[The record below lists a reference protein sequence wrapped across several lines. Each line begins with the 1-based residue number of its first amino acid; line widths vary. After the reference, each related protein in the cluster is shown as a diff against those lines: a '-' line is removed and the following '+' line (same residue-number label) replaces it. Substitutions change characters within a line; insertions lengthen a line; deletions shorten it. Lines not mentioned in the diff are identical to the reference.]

1 MSNDSFR
8 TGYAAIVGKPNAG
21 KSTLLNQLLK
31 FKLSITSHK
40 AQTTRKRVLGIYS
53 DDSTQIIFLDTPGI
67 IDPKYNLQRKMM
79 SYVTDSID
87 EADAILY
94 LIDLTTYSKQEEQHR
109 KVLESLS
116 GKKSVIAVLNKADL
130 VNYDKINQT
139 IIKINDIFPFKH
151 ILSISALKGKDTEK
165 LIGLLREE
173 MGEHPPFY
181 DPDLITQEPERFFV
195 SEFIREQIFMQFKDE
210 IPYSTD
216 VLIEE
221 FKERSNGKDYVRACI
236 VVERDSQKGIIIG
249 KNGSGLKKIG
259 AESRKEIEFFLD
271 RPVFLELFV
280 KVIPDWRENNSRLK
294 SHGY

>member
-1 MSNDSFR
+1 MPNESFR
-8 TGYAAIVGKPNAG
+8 TGYTAIIGKPNAG

-67 IDPKYNLQRKMM
+67 IDAKYNLQRKMM
-79 SYVTDSID
+79 GYVKDSID

-94 LIDLTTYSKQEEQHR
+94 LIDISSYSKQEEQHR

-130 VNYDKINQT
+130 VNHDKINQT
-139 IIKINDIFPFKH
+139 IIKINEIFPFKH

-165 LIGLLREE
+165 LIGLLRQE

-195 SEFIREQIFMQFKDE
+195 SEFIREQIFIQFKDE

-221 FKERSNGKDYVRACI
+221 FKERASGKDYIRACI

-259 AESRKEIEFFLD
+259 AESRREIEYFLD

-280 KVIPDWRENNSRLK
+280 KVIPDWRENSSRLK